1 MTSAR
6 RVFTRRMA
14 LDHAEFRRCLAPL
27 ARHYPLTERNGE
39 IHLQLPT
46 GRVRLRLGPV
56 TERRLGSLA
65 LPQTEVTLE
74 LEGVPAAEAEVF
86 LADFDR
92 AFQRGGG

>member
-1 MTSAR
+1 MSVAR
-6 RVFTRRMA
+6 RVLTRRMA

-27 ARHYPLTERNGE
+27 ARRYPITERNGE
-39 IHLQLPT
+39 IQLRLPT

-74 LEGVPAAEAEVF
+74 LEAVPAAGAEAF